1 MFWLL
6 FFYLSASVAIGS
18 MRELYQDVESNGS
31 NETRV
36 WMFYIE
42 PESGRMISILRDV
55 RKNTLID
62 CYASGDD
69 SLLDA
74 IKQTI
79 PTPNITVVD
88 KEKMDNLIGICTYVK
103 QNGHLYEE
111 DGEEVWQQFGVF
123 SSFFIYPGTKWCG
136 SGNVSEHYDDLGPE
150 VEADMCCRDHDHCN
164 ESILGRERKYG
175 LDNNSPFTKSHC
187 DCDQKFYNC
196 LKAAD
201 TRTSHRVGRLFF
213 NFLQMAC
220 FREDYPVTGCKR
232 YRGWFRRRCQE
243 YEYDQTKDKIWQMFD
258 AKHYEVNSDE
268 DNEIGEYKGDVFEYM
283 LRMVFDEEKYSELNK
298 DFK

>member
-1 MFWLL
+1 
-6 FFYLSASVAIGS
+6 
-18 MRELYQDVESNGS
+18 MRELDQDVGSNGS
-31 NETRV
+31 NDTRI
-36 WMFYIE
+36 WMFYVE

-74 IKQTI
+74 IRQTV
-79 PTPNITVVD
+79 PKPNITVVD
-88 KEKMDNLIGICTYVK
+88 KAKMDNLIGICTYVK

-136 SGNVSEHYDDLGPE
+136 SGNVSAHYDDLGPE

-164 ESILGRERKYG
+164 ESILGRESKYG

-187 DCDQKFYNC
+187 DCDQSFYNC

-213 NFLQMAC
+213 NFLQMEC

-232 YRGWFRRRCQE
+232 WFRRRCQE
-243 YEYDQTKDKIWQMFD
+243 YEYDQTKEKIWQMFHS
-258 AKHYEVNSDE
+258 KHYEENSDE
-268 DNEIGEYKGDVFEYM
+268 DNEIEENKGDVFEYM
-283 LRMVFDEEKYSELNK
+283 LRMVFNEEKYSKLNK
-298 DFK
+298 KFK